1 METRKV
7 AYAVVL
13 TAIAVGLSGF
23 FIPIGLAKAYPVQH
37 MVNVLGAV
45 LIGPWYALAVAIAA
59 SIIRN
64 ALGTG
69 TTFAFPGSMIGAF
82 IAGWVYILTRNIYL
96 TALGEIIGTGILGAL
111 TSTLLVAPV
120 LQGRPMEA
128 TAFIIP
134 FLASTV
140 VGSIVAVLGLLTL
153 RRAGVIRMAQ
163 AEK

>member
-13 TAIAVGLSGF
+13 TAIAVGLSTF
-23 FIPIGLAKAYPVQH
+23 FIPVGPAKAYPVQA
-37 MVNVLGAV
+37 MVNVLSAV
-45 LIGPWYALAVAIAA
+45 LLGPWYALAVAFAA

-69 TTFAFPGSMIGAF
+69 TIFAFPGSMIGAF
-82 IAGWVYILTRNIYL
+82 IAGWVYVLTKNIYL
-96 TALGEIIGTGILGAL
+96 TALGEIIGTGIIGAL

-120 LQGRPMEA
+120 LQGSTLEA
-128 TAFIIP
+128 TFFVLP

-153 RRAGVIRMAQ
+153 RRAGVIRVAP

>member
-7 AYAVVL
+7 AYAVIL
-13 TAIAVGLSGF
+13 TAIAVGLSAF
-23 FIPIGLAKAYPVQH
+23 FIPVGPAKAYPVQH

-45 LIGPWYALAVAIAA
+45 LLGPWYALAVAIAA

-69 TTFAFPGSMIGAF
+69 TIFAFPGSMIGAF
-82 IAGWVYILTRNIYL
+82 IAGWVYVLTRNIYL

-120 LQGRPMEA
+120 LQGRPMEV

-163 AEK
+163 AK